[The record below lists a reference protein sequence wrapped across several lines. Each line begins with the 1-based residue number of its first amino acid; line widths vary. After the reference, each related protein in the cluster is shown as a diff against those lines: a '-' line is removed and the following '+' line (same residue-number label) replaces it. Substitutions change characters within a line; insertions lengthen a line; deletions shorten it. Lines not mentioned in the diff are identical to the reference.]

1 MATLFEAFRH
11 ATRKVDWE
19 FMDREVYC
27 IIFDITSNDSDTDS
41 VSSSLYLVEI
51 VMELSAN
58 SFSEE
63 VLSYDSFFLDGSWVD
78 EFRDGLEMSNISN
91 VANIILEPYF
101 PSKKVCM
108 RWPPGVPNQ
117 HFYFYHGVIDNFGI
131 GVSFTIFQFELLKVL
146 NVAPSKLQPNISVF
160 SREYEVACWE
170 LNIMPII
177 GFLFSF
183 YEAKGIYK
191 RGSFGSL

>member
-1 MATLFEAFRH
+1 MVPICECDEWGRVISLKMPLRWCDVATLFEAFRH
-11 ATRKVDWE
+11 ATGKV
-19 FMDREVYC
+19 DREVYC
-27 IIFDITSNDSDTDS
+27 IIFDSTFNDSDTDS

-78 EFRDGLEMSNISN
+78 EFWDGLEMSNISN

-108 RWPPGVPNQ
+108 RRPLGVPNQ

-146 NVAPSKLQPNISVF
+146 NVAPSKLQPNILVF
-160 SREYEVACWE
+160 SREFQVAC
-170 LNIMPII
+170 
-177 GFLFSF
+177 
-183 YEAKGIYK
+183 
-191 RGSFGSL
+191 SLI